1 MRARRRTALA
11 GAAVTL
17 LLLAGC
23 SAPAD
28 EQPTPDEQ
36 VAQDGQ
42 ATAEEQAETD
52 AAEDAETTQSS
63 PDGTAGA
70 CDEPEDD
77 LDRAPD
83 LDPEPLAEMDPA
95 GTWLPYHLEARRIVQ
110 TPFDVLPA
118 ERGEVFLAP
127 EERDGAL
134 TFSAVDAEGS
144 VLWTAERP
152 RGCAGFTLAGTED
165 GQDLAVLTDVDPDG
179 DSGERATTT
188 ATAYDLRTG
197 ELAWGPVPVGG
208 PHVGPGL
215 VFAAPG
221 AGPIGDGGARLVLDA
236 ATGEILAGEEEA
248 DARVLGEYDGTVLMV
263 AGDDVLALAGA
274 AQEEVWRLDA
284 TEYGWDPTD
293 LAPAA
298 GTGADSGVTRLQVAP
313 GVAAAIDLEQG
324 LVLAEDATDAVVE
337 ESTGTRV
344 VLEGEHARGYDARGE
359 ELWAYLLTEPTTIE
373 GAGGVMVYLRS
384 GDSVRVHNVLTGEVA
399 EAYDPQGQGEILVP
413 GVIAANGATVVVAT
427 EGYPLVT
434 IVADEDQEPQE

>member
-17 LLLAGC
+17 VLLAGC

-36 VAQDGQ
+36 VARDGQ
-42 ATAEEQAETD
+42 ATPDEQGATD
-52 AAEDAETTQSS
+52 AAEDETTQSS
-63 PDGTAGA
+63 PGGTAGA

-77 LDRAPD
+77 LDRTPD

-95 GTWLPYHLEARRIVQ
+95 GTWLPHHLEARRIVQ

-152 RGCAGFTLAGTED
+152 LSCAGFTLAGTED
-165 GQDLAVLTDVDPDG
+165 GQDLAVLTDVDSDG
-179 DSGERATTT
+179 DSGELATTT

-236 ATGEILAGEEEA
+236 ATGEVLADEDD
-248 DARVLGEYDGTVLMV
+248 DARILGEYDGTVLMV

-274 AQEEVWRLDA
+274 GQEELWRLDA
-284 TEYGWDPTD
+284 TEYGWDPAD

-298 GTGADSGVTRLQVAP
+298 GTGADRQVTRLQVAP

-324 LVLAEDATDAVVE
+324 LVLAEDVTDAVVE
-337 ESTGTRV
+337 ESTGTRL
-344 VLEGEHARGYDARGE
+344 VLEGEHTRAFDASGE
-359 ELWAYLLTEPTTIE
+359 ELWAYLLTEPTTID

-413 GVIAANGATVVVAT
+413 AVIAANGATVVVAS

-434 IVADEDQEPQE
+434 NVADEDQELQE